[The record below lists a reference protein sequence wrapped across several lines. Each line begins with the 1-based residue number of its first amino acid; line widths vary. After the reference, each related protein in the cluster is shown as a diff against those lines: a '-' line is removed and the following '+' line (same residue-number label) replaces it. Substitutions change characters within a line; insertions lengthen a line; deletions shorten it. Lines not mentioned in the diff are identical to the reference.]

1 MATTKPRIT
10 ITLSPRQYEV
20 LRGISEYGGQSMS
33 AFVGELLEQSLP
45 VLERMGESLRRIKSV
60 QDEQR
65 KRIADDLENAQAAM
79 EPILDQVIDQYD
91 LFCGKLEAS
100 VGAIETD
107 RRAGTLAPTE
117 TPATNRG
124 VTPSPIT
131 APNSLS
137 RKASRRSVTPSK
149 TSKSRGV

>member
-1 MATTKPRIT
+1 MATSKPRIT
-10 ITLSPRQYEV
+10 ITLSPRQHEV

-45 VLERMGESLRRIKSV
+45 VLERMAESLRRIKSV

-107 RRAGTLAPTE
+107 RRAGTGAPTE
-117 TPATNRG
+117 TPVTNRG
-124 VTPSPIT
+124 GTPPPIPGSKPLSP
-131 APNSLS
+131 
-137 RKASRRSVTPSK
+137 KASRRSAASSKASK
-149 TSKSRGV
+149 TGGV

>member
-10 ITLSPRQYEV
+10 ITLSPRQHEV

-45 VLERMGESLRRIKSV
+45 VLERMAESLRRIKSV

-65 KRIADDLENAQAAM
+65 KRIADDLENAQSAM

-100 VGAIETD
+100 VGVPATD
-107 RRAGTLAPTE
+107 RRAGTGAPSE
-117 TPATNRG
+117 TPVTNRG
-124 VTPSPIT
+124 VTPSPSH
-131 APNSLS
+131 PPKRPR
-137 RKASRRSVTPSK
+137 RKASGAISSPEVSSK
-149 TSKSRGV
+149 KSGG